1 MEFFKNESVR
11 RMKMRNDKLDI
22 LYAAFVVSVN
32 ETSSQNE
39 MALPNSDNG
48 NFQNDFR
55 KLAMIGLPVL
65 FMVSL
70 YALVRSRNS
79 VRPRRRQYSMPVPD
93 EQDWWH
99 S

>member
-1 MEFFKNESVR
+1 MIS
-11 RMKMRNDKLDI
+11 I
-22 LYAAFVVSVN
+22 N
-32 ETSSQNE
+32 ETSSKNE
-39 MALPNSDNG
+39 TALPNSDNG

-93 EQDWWH
+93 EQD
-99 S
+99 